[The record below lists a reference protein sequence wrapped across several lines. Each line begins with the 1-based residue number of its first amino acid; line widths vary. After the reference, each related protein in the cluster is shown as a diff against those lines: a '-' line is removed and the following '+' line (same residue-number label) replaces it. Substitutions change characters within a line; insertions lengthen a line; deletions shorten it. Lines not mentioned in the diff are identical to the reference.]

1 MKPNTLTRLVAV
13 MALLSWVG
21 WALLR
26 YQQVQSARPAVMTA
40 LMLAWLALLTAAA
53 AGPGLLAW
61 RALAG
66 GAPVG
71 WGAFGVALALG
82 SVTLLLVPAALGLLG
97 WLRPLPLMLALAGL
111 AAWGGVSLWRVGA
124 PKRRRPGGIAWVAA
138 AVLAGAAMVGVLLC
152 SVAAP
157 FYDQLH
163 YHLGFPFHWL
173 RHGTVFVEPR
183 NQFSFIAGNMS
194 LLYCYALAG
203 PGAWA
208 AQATHWWMAVLA
220 VTGVASVAHRLA
232 GPRAGWWA
240 AALLAASP
248 MVVTTASWAAA
259 DMGAAAW
266 GVASLLAVLEAAH
279 TAPDRRWRWMLAAGI
294 LAGAAAG
301 AKILAGATI
310 GLPVAAV
317 AWWVLPERRAAR
329 LKRLACW
336 SAGAVLAATPW
347 MVRNTVAAGHP
358 LYPFLASSF
367 DGPLAAGEPA
377 PRTGQQIAAVGLSP
391 SLLGT
396 AASLTTFAPASDAGP
411 VGVAL
416 LLLGGPA
423 AWLALRR
430 GPRLAR
436 GLVLGVALGVAAWA
450 AGGLWGRYG
459 LPTLMLVASLGGF
472 GWVRLR
478 GALSR
483 PLRLPA
489 DLLLGWV
496 LVWGALGIWAPVQ
509 VARLACAVGVGDH
522 DALMRRHASY
532 WPAVRYVNEQL
543 PADARILMV
552 AEARGMWLERDL
564 VVEDPYQTPRLVELA
579 NRSPG
584 LDALEGELRRRGI
597 THVLVNFHEQRRI
610 AELNGRTDYLGGLT
624 PKGRQHLE
632 ALLATRLAPVFSDGP
647 VEILAWR

>member
-1 MKPNTLTRLVAV
+1 MKPNTVTMLVAV
-13 MALLSWVG
+13 MTLLGWVG
-21 WALLR
+21 WVLLR
-26 YQQVQSARPAVMTA
+26 YQDVQSAHPTVMTA
-40 LMLAWLALLTAAA
+40 LMLAWLAALTTAA

-66 GAPVG
+66 REPVS
-71 WGAFGVALALG
+71 WGSFGVILALG
-82 SVTLLLVPAALGLLG
+82 SVTLLLVPAALGLLR
-97 WLRPLPLMLALAGL
+97 WLRPLPLMLALAGF
-111 AAWGGVSLWRVGA
+111 AAWGVCTLRRAGA
-124 PKRRRPGGIAWVAA
+124 PQMWHTYGFAWVP
-138 AVLAGAAMVGVLLC
+138 AVLIACTGALGLLLC
-152 SVAAP
+152 SVEAP

-183 NQFSFIAGNMS
+183 DQFSFIAGNMS
-194 LLYCYALAG
+194 LLYCFALAG

-208 AQATHWWMAVLA
+208 AQATHVWMAVLA

-248 MVVTTASWAAA
+248 MVVTTACWAAA
-259 DMGAAAW
+259 DLGAAAW
-266 GVASLLAVLEAAH
+266 GMASLLAVLETARA
-279 TAPDRRWRWMLAAGI
+279 APDRRRGWMLAAGL

-329 LKRLACW
+329 LKLLACW
-336 SAGAVLAATPW
+336 GAGAVLAMTPW

-436 GLVLGVALGVAAWA
+436 GLVLGVAIGVAAWA

-459 LPTLMLVASLGGF
+459 LPTLMLVAALGGF

-496 LVWGALGIWAPVQ
+496 LLWGALGIWAPVQ
-509 VARLACAVGVGDH
+509 AARLACAVGVGDH

-532 WPAVRYVNEQL
+532 WPAVRYVNEEL

-579 NRSPG
+579 NRSQG
-584 LDALEGELRRRGI
+584 LDALEGELRRHGI

-610 AELNGRTDYLGGLT
+610 AELNGRTDYLGSLT
-624 PKGRQHLE
+624 PEGRQRLE
-632 ALLATRLAPVFSDGP
+632 VLLATRLAPVFSEGP